1 MLECSAQIFCCALVS
16 HFKLIEL
23 ETIKVSR

>member
-1 MLECSAQIFCCALVS
+1 MLECDAQIFCCALVS
-16 HFKLIEL
+16 RFKLIAL